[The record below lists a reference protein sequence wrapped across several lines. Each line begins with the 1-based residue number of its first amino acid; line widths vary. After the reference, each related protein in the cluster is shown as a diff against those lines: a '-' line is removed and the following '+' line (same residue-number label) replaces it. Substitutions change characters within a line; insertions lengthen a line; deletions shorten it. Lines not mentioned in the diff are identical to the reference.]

1 MGLRLPVRLAP
12 YDQGREV
19 ELVAMWRESFEF
31 GVGVLD
37 PRPFDEQLGYF
48 RDHVLPNCEVRI
60 ALDGPALVGFVAA
73 TSTRIH
79 QLYVRVGSQR
89 RGVGTALLDRVKV
102 GDKVK
107 FRAEKAGSSYV
118 VTAIEPAK

>member
-1 MGLRLPVRLAP
+1 M
-12 YDQGREV
+12 
-19 ELVAMWRESFEF
+19 
-31 GVGVLD
+31 
-37 PRPFDEQLGYF
+37 
-48 RDHVLPNCEVRI
+48 RI